1 VAAVAALQERSSSA
15 FGRRAFAR
23 RNRIRLPAACGP
35 VVGILLGLLLAGSLE
50 LATATT
56 ASAQSFV
63 YTYNP
68 RPPKPVTARPANDGQ
83 MLVQANEVD
92 YDYNNSRVS
101 AVGNVQL
108 FYNGTSVEADKVIY
122 DQKTKRL
129 HAEGNIRLTDVD
141 GKITYASI
149 LDLSDDY
156 RDGFVDSLR
165 VDTADS
171 THMAASR
178 ADRSSGNYTVFE
190 NGVYTA
196 CAPCK
201 DDPQKP
207 PLWQVK
213 GMRIIH
219 DQINKMLYFEN
230 AQLEFFGV
238 PLAYIPYFSAPDP
251 TVKRKTGFLMPSYTT
266 SSSYGFGVETPFYW
280 AIAPDY
286 DLTFNPRFT
295 TQQGVLFQGEF
306 RQRLI
311 DGAYQIRAA
320 GIDQLDPGAFGSL
333 PGDRRF
339 RGDVETKGEFALNDK
354 WVWGWEGVALSDI
367 QFLQDYRLSV
377 YQDAFGSFLALPTEA
392 PSQLYLTG
400 VGNRSYFDAR
410 TIYYLSLSGNQ
421 SQVPVIWPVIDY
433 SNVINHSVLGGEVSY
448 KTNFTNLTRDE
459 AVFDPI
465 NAVAA
470 ATGACSVLTSADP
483 AKSIV
488 PANCLMRGMPG
499 TYTRATGE
507 VNWRRSFT
515 DSAGEIWTPFAS
527 VRADAINASISN
539 QPGVSNFLPV
549 GDTEAL
555 RVMPTVGLEYR
566 YPFINVRPWGTTTVE
581 PIAQVIIRPNEPYA
595 GKLPNEDAQSMTFD
609 TSNLFSVDKFSGY
622 DRVEGGGRANAGVQ
636 ATTQFDRGGAITAVF
651 GESYQLFGL
660 NSFAVHDVTNT
671 AVDSGLQ
678 TPLSDYVASLS
689 YSPNKVLTFST
700 RARFDQATWNV
711 QRFEAEGRANFDRW
725 SVSVLYGDYA
735 AQPDI
740 GFLTRREGILVSGS
754 VKVASNWVAS
764 GAARWDLVANQINQ
778 YVVGAGYVDDCFVL
792 AANYVT
798 SFSYATTTSPPIL
811 GHAFML
817 QIGLRTLAGTNTAAQ

>member
-1 VAAVAALQERSSSA
+1 MAVVAALQERWSPA
-15 FGRRAFAR
+15 VRRRAFPR
-23 RNRIRLPAACGP
+23 RDRIRLPAGLGRIVA
-35 VVGILLGLLLAGSLE
+35 ILLGLLLAGPLE
-50 LATATT
+50 VATAPT
-56 ASAQSFV
+56 AFAQTFV

-108 FYNGTSVEADKVIY
+108 FYNGTSVEADRVIY

-129 HAEGNIRLTDVD
+129 HAEGNIRMTDAD
-141 GKITYASI
+141 GKITYANI

-171 THMAASR
+171 TRMAASR

-251 TVKRKTGFLMPSYTT
+251 TVKRKTGFLMPVYTT
-266 SSSYGFGVETPFYW
+266 NSTYGFGVETPFYW

-286 DLTFNPRFT
+286 DLTFNPRFMSE
-295 TQQGVLFQGEF
+295 QGVLLQGEF
-306 RQRLI
+306 RQRLL
-311 DGAYQIRAA
+311 DGAYQIRAY
-320 GIDQLDPGAFGSL
+320 GIDQLDPGQFAGQ

-339 RGDVETKGEFALNDK
+339 RGGLETKGEFALNDK
-354 WVWGWEGVALSDI
+354 WVWGWEGIALSDFM
-367 QFLQDYRLSV
+367 FLSDYRLAA
-377 YQDAFGSFLALPTEA
+377 YKDAYGSFLTLPTEA

-448 KTNFTNLTRDE
+448 KTNFTNLTRDQ

-470 ATGACSVLTSADP
+470 ATGACSVLASADP
-483 AKSIV
+483 ARSIV

-507 VNWRRSFT
+507 ATWRRSFT

-539 QPGVSNFLPV
+539 QPGVSSFLPV

-566 YPFINVRPWGTTTVE
+566 YPFINVQPWGTTTIE

-609 TSNLFSVDKFSGY
+609 TSNRSASTNSPAMTAS
-622 DRVEGGGRANAGVQ
+622 RAVAAPMPACRQ
-636 ATTQFDRGGAITAVF
+636 PPSSIAAV
-651 GESYQLFGL
+651 
-660 NSFAVHDVTNT
+660 
-671 AVDSGLQ
+671 
-678 TPLSDYVASLS
+678 
-689 YSPNKVLTFST
+689 
-700 RARFDQATWNV
+700 R
-711 QRFEAEGRANFDRW
+711 
-725 SVSVLYGDYA
+725 
-735 AQPDI
+735 
-740 GFLTRREGILVSGS
+740 
-754 VKVASNWVAS
+754 
-764 GAARWDLVANQINQ
+764 
-778 YVVGAGYVDDCFVL
+778 
-792 AANYVT
+792 
-798 SFSYATTTSPPIL
+798 SPPCS
-811 GHAFML
+811 GNP
-817 QIGLRTLAGTNTAAQ
+817 TNCSA

>member
-1 VAAVAALQERSSSA
+1 M
-15 FGRRAFAR
+15 
-23 RNRIRLPAACGP
+23 
-35 VVGILLGLLLAGSLE
+35 LLGLLLAGSLE
-50 LATATT
+50 LATAPT

-566 YPFINVRPWGTTTVE
+566 YPFINVQPWGTTTVE

-689 YSPNKVLTFST
+689 YSPNKVFTFST

-817 QIGLRTLAGTNTAAQ
+817 QIGLRTLAGTNTTAQ

>member
-1 VAAVAALQERSSSA
+1 VAAVAALQERWSSA

-50 LATATT
+50 LATAPT

-566 YPFINVRPWGTTTVE
+566 YPFINVQPWGTTTVE

-689 YSPNKVLTFST
+689 YSPNKVFTFST